1 MAKLEIGAEPA
12 HSGMNLF
19 KTKIMRNYVVQE
31 SKLLGSSPHNS
42 FVKPQEQVEMFGC
55 FHDSSQYV
63 LFSLLRSVQPNY
75 KLTPSEVG
83 SNL

>member
-1 MAKLEIGAEPA
+1 MAKLQIGAEPA
-12 HSGMNLF
+12 HIGMNLF
-19 KTKIMRNYVVQE
+19 KTKIMGNYVVLE

-55 FHDSSQYV
+55 FHESSQYV
-63 LFSLLRSVQPNY
+63 LLFVQPNY
-75 KLTPSEVG
+75 KMTPSEVG